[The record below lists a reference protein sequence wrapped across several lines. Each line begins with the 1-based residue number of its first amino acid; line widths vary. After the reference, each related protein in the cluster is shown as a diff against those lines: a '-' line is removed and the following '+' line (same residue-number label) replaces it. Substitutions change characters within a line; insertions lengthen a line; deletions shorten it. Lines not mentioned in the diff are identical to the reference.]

1 MSMNVK
7 ELQRKLIAIARAH
20 PPSDRVPYSFES
32 RVMAL
37 LSRPVADFWATWA
50 RALWRGAIASLALT
64 LLLTAISWAS
74 AVHKKPASPDLAL
87 DFEKTLLAAVDSDT
101 DYSQ

>member
-1 MSMNVK
+1 MNVK
-7 ELQRKLIAIARAH
+7 ELHRRLIAIARAN

-37 LSRPVADFWATWA
+37 LPKPVADHWATWA
-50 RALWRGAIASLALT
+50 KALWRGALASLAFM
-64 LLLTAISWAS
+64 LLLTAISWVS
-74 AVHKKPASPDLAL
+74 AVNSPVPSADLAL